1 MRWFYLS
8 FFFILFS
15 CSNSLERTYDPFTLE
30 KDVLEIE
37 QIISKDELSQLLD
50 YIKLTSSLGVDIRGR
65 TYNELLNEIKK
76 SEYKQKEIDN
86 SILIQNVQELLN
98 ERLEDDKCDE
108 FISEIQRKGIHNHNT
123 EEHEQIIWDDDYF
136 IDY

>member
-15 CSNSLERTYDPFTLE
+15 CSNSLERPYDPFSLE
-30 KDVLEIE
+30 RDILELE
-37 QIISKDELSQLLD
+37 QIISKDELNQLLD

-76 SEYKQKEIDN
+76 SESQQKEIDK
-86 SILIQNVQELLN
+86 SILMQNVQELLN
-98 ERLEDDKCDE
+98 ERLQDDRCDE
-108 FISEIQRKGIHNHNT
+108 FISEIKRKGIHNHNI
-123 EEHEQIIWDDDYF
+123 EENDQRIWDDDYF

>member
-1 MRWFYLS
+1 MRCFYLS

-15 CSNSLERTYDPFTLE
+15 CSNSLERPFDPFSLE
-30 KDVLEIE
+30 RDILEIE
-37 QIISKDELSQLLD
+37 QIISKDELNQLLD

-76 SEYKQKEIDN
+76 SESQQKEIEN
-86 SILIQNVQELLN
+86 SVLIQNVQELLN
-98 ERLEDDKCDE
+98 ERLEDDRCDE
-108 FISEIQRKGIHNHNT
+108 FISEIKRKGIHNHNI
-123 EEHEQIIWDDDYF
+123 EEHEQKIWDDDYF